1 MSDKTKK
8 TIKINPELFKSGY
21 SSSDKTRKN
30 WEKRP
35 KPNIPITL
43 NESSLK
49 KQFLNRIKEHK
60 NKEKNNLDVSIKTIG
75 GNHSSTNVTSSG
87 DQDELYE
94 SMNYLTLLSKK
105 QKEDTERKK
114 YEKKIQNKT
123 VKNTSYSN
131 TYDISSPPHVEL
143 ELPDELKEPVIIKPP
158 EINTPPIHLNKPPMN
173 IWTSSMEN
181 GNIARPSDNS
191 VPYGCLKG
199 GSKPTFRQ
207 WNYTV
212 KNHNLL
218 SNESATKNILNVN
231 YSTEL
236 QQQVPQPQQ
245 QQPPQPQQQVLLP
258 VNNVVG
264 VIKTEREKKLEL
276 LRKKLKEQ
284 EQTKVNSQEEQQ
296 KLPAYAVASAP
307 TLETIIGGSSE
318 KTNKNTESTESKE
331 KTQPVEE
338 NDPIKRTIKKTI
350 RRKYTLGKNSI
361 YRKVGILIKNNKT
374 RKQIIDAHKELKK
387 KPMNDVK
394 KYLVEHGLLKI
405 GSNAPNNVLRKTYES
420 AMLTGE
426 VTNQN
431 KDVLLFNLM
440 NETKQ

>member
-8 TIKINPELFKSGY
+8 TIKINPELFKAGF

-30 WEKRP
+30 REKRP

-75 GNHSSTNVTSSG
+75 GNQGSTNVKTTE
-87 DQDELYE
+87 DHDELYE

-105 QKEDTERKK
+105 QKEDTEKKK
-114 YEKKIQNKT
+114 YERKIQNKT

-131 TYDISSPPHVEL
+131 TYDILSPPHVEL

-158 EINTPPIHLNKPPMN
+158 EINTPPIHLNNPPMN
-173 IWTSSMEN
+173 TWTSSMGN

-212 KNHNLL
+212 KNHNVI
-218 SNESATKNILNVN
+218 SNENATKNILNVN
-231 YSTEL
+231 YSTEP
-236 QQQVPQPQQ
+236 QQPQQ
-245 QQPPQPQQQVLLP
+245 QITQPVT
-258 VNNVVG
+258 NVVG

-284 EQTKVNSQEEQQ
+284 EQHKIKNQEEQHN
-296 KLPAYAVASAP
+296 LPAYAVASAP
-307 TLETIIGGSSE
+307 TLETIIGDSSE

-420 AMLTGE
+420 AILTGE

-431 KDVLLFNLM
+431 KDILLHNLM
-440 NETKQ
+440 NETKE

>member
-8 TIKINPELFKSGY
+8 TIKINPELFKSGF

-30 WEKRP
+30 REKRP
-35 KPNIPITL
+35 KQNIPITL

-49 KQFLNRIKEHK
+49 KQFLSRIKEHK
-60 NKEKNNLDVSIKTIG
+60 NREKNDLDVSMRMNG
-75 GNHSSTNVTSSG
+75 ESQPNANVITT
-87 DQDELYE
+87 DYQDELYE
-94 SMNYLTLLSKK
+94 SMSYLTLLSKK
-105 QKEDTERKK
+105 QKEDTEKKK

-158 EINTPPIHLNKPPMN
+158 EVNTPHIHLNKPPINTWASTMV
-173 IWTSSMEN
+173 N
-181 GNIARPSDNS
+181 GNIPRPNDNI

-212 KNHNLL
+212 KNH
-218 SNESATKNILNVN
+218 SQNETIPNNILNVN
-231 YSTEL
+231 YSIEPQK
-236 QQQVPQPQQ
+236 QQQLLP
-245 QQPPQPQQQVLLP
+245 LP
-258 VNNVVG
+258 VNNVG
-264 VIKTEREKKLEL
+264 VVKTEREKKLEL

-284 EQTKVNSQEEQQ
+284 EQKEQNKIKNQEEQQ

-307 TLETIIGGSSE
+307 TLETIIAGSSE
-318 KTNKNTESTESKE
+318 NINKNTECTENKNKS
-331 KTQPVEE
+331 QLLEE
-338 NDPIKRTIKKTI
+338 IDPIKRTIKKTI
-350 RRKYTLGKNSI
+350 RRKYTLGKNNV

-374 RKQIIDAHKELKK
+374 RKQIVDAHKELKK
-387 KPMNDVK
+387 KPINDVK

-420 AMLTGE
+420 AMLTGD

-440 NETKQ
+440 NETKE

>member
-8 TIKINPELFKSGY
+8 TIKINPELFKSGF

-30 WEKRP
+30 REKRP

-60 NKEKNNLDVSIKTIG
+60 NKEKNNLDVSIKTSG
-75 GNHSSTNVTSSG
+75 GSQSNTNATISE

-105 QKEDTERKK
+105 QKEDTEKKK

-143 ELPDELKEPVIIKPP
+143 ELPDELKEPVVIKPP
-158 EINTPPIHLNKPPMN
+158 EVNTLPIHLNKPPMN
-173 IWTSSMEN
+173 SWASSMGN
-181 GNIARPSDNS
+181 GNVAKPIDNS

-212 KNHNLL
+212 KNHN
-218 SNESATKNILNVN
+218 SQNETVPNNILNVN
-231 YSTEL
+231 YSIEP
-236 QQQVPQPQQ
+236 QQHTQQ
-245 QQPPQPQQQVLLP
+245 QQIPQPVT
-258 VNNVVG
+258 NVG
-264 VIKTEREKKLEL
+264 VVKTEREKKLEL

-284 EQTKVNSQEEQQ
+284 EQNKIKNQEEQQ
-296 KLPAYAVASAP
+296 SLPAYAVASAP
-307 TLETIIGGSSE
+307 ALETIIGGSSE
-318 KTNKNTESTESKE
+318 KISKNTESTENKENKE
-331 KTQPVEE
+331 KSHAVEE
-338 NDPIKRTIKKTI
+338 NDPIKRVIKKTI
-350 RRKYTLGKNSI
+350 RRKYTLGKNNV

-387 KPMNDVK
+387 KPINDVK
-394 KYLVEHGLLKI
+394 KYLIEHGLLKI

-420 AMLTGE
+420 AMLTGD

-440 NETKQ
+440 NETKE

>member
-8 TIKINPELFKSGY
+8 TIKINPELFKSGF

-30 WEKRP
+30 REKRP

-60 NKEKNNLDVSIKTIG
+60 NKEKNNLDVSIKTTSG
-75 GNHSSTNVTSSG
+75 SQTTSAVPSTSDN
-87 DQDELYE
+87 DELYE

-105 QKEDTERKK
+105 QKEDTEKKK
-114 YEKKIQNKT
+114 YERKIQNKT

-158 EINTPPIHLNKPPMN
+158 EINTPPIHLNKHSTNVCSTM
-173 IWTSSMEN
+173 
-181 GNIARPSDNS
+181 GNTIKPNDNN

-199 GSKPTFRQ
+199 GTKPTFRQ
-207 WNYTV
+207 WNHTI
-212 KNHNLL
+212 KNHNNQN
-218 SNESATKNILNVN
+218 SNETVSTNNILNVN
-231 YSTEL
+231 YSIEPQKQPL
-236 QQQVPQPQQ
+236 QVS
-245 QQPPQPQQQVLLP
+245 VSS
-258 VNNVVG
+258 VNVAVV
-264 VIKTEREKKLEL
+264 KTEREKKLEL

-284 EQTKVNSQEEQQ
+284 EQSKINQEEQQ

-307 TLETIIGGSSE
+307 TLETIIGGDNLNKE
-318 KTNKNTESTESKE
+318 NKINKNNADGNETTLVS
-331 KTQPVEE
+331 EE
-338 NDPIKRTIKKTI
+338 NDPIKRIIKKTI
-350 RRKYTLGKNSI
+350 RRKYTLGKNNV

-374 RKQIIDAHKELKK
+374 RKQITDAHKELKK
-387 KPMNDVK
+387 KPINDVK

-426 VTNQN
+426 ITNQN

-440 NETKQ
+440 NETKE

>member
-8 TIKINPELFKSGY
+8 TIKINPELFKSGF

-30 WEKRP
+30 REKRP

-60 NKEKNNLDVSIKTIG
+60 NKEKNNLDVSIKTTG
-75 GNHSSTNVTSSG
+75 GNKSSTNVTTRE
-87 DQDELYE
+87 DHDELYE

-105 QKEDTERKK
+105 QKEDTEKKK
-114 YEKKIQNKT
+114 YERKIQNKT

-131 TYDISSPPHVEL
+131 TYDILSPPHVEL
-143 ELPDELKEPVIIKPP
+143 ELPDELKEPVIINPP
-158 EINTPPIHLNKPPMN
+158 EINTQPIHLNKPPMN
-173 IWTSSMEN
+173 TWTSSMGN
-181 GNIARPSDNS
+181 GNTDRPSDNN

-212 KNHNLL
+212 KNHNLI
-218 SNESATKNILNVN
+218 SNESAAKNILNVN
-231 YSTEL
+231 YSTE
-236 QQQVPQPQQ
+236 QQPQQQPQQ
-245 QQPPQPQQQVLLP
+245 QQITQPVT
-258 VNNVVG
+258 NVVG

-440 NETKQ
+440 NEPKE

>member
-8 TIKINPELFKSGY
+8 TIKINPELFKSGF

-30 WEKRP
+30 REKRP

-60 NKEKNNLDVSIKTIG
+60 NKEKNNLDVSIKTSG
-75 GNHSSTNVTSSG
+75 GSQANANVTNTD

-105 QKEDTERKK
+105 QKEDTEKKK

-158 EINTPPIHLNKPPMN
+158 EINTPPIHLNKPPTNTWSSSIGNVN
-173 IWTSSMEN
+173 I
-181 GNIARPSDNS
+181 IRPSDNS

-212 KNHNLL
+212 KNHN
-218 SNESATKNILNVN
+218 SQNETLPNNILNVN
-231 YSTEL
+231 YSIE
-236 QQQVPQPQQ
+236 PQQ
-245 QQPPQPQQQVLLP
+245 QQQQQQISQP
-258 VNNVVG
+258 VTNVVG

-284 EQTKVNSQEEQQ
+284 EQNKIKNKEELQI
-296 KLPAYAVASAP
+296 LPAYAVASAP
-307 TLETIIGGSSE
+307 ALETIIGGSSE
-318 KTNKNTESTESKE
+318 KIIKNTENTQNME

-338 NDPIKRTIKKTI
+338 NDPIKRVIKKTI
-350 RRKYTLGKNSI
+350 RRKYTLGKNNV
-361 YRKVGILIKNNKT
+361 YRKVGILIKNNNT
-374 RKQIIDAHKELKK
+374 RKKIIDAHKELKK
-387 KPMNDVK
+387 KPINDVK
-394 KYLVEHGLLKI
+394 KYLIEHGLLKI

-431 KDVLLFNLM
+431 KDILLHNLM
-440 NETKQ
+440 NETKE

>member
-8 TIKINPELFKSGY
+8 TIKINPELFKSGL

-30 WEKRP
+30 REKRP
-35 KPNIPITL
+35 KPSIPITL

-49 KQFLNRIKEHK
+49 KQFLSRIKEHK
-60 NKEKNNLDVSIKTIG
+60 NREKNDLDVSIKTNG
-75 GNHSSTNVTSSG
+75 GGQTNANVPSTAY
-87 DQDELYE
+87 QDELYE

-105 QKEDTERKK
+105 QKEDNEKKK
-114 YEKKIQNKT
+114 YERKVQNKT
-123 VKNTSYSN
+123 VKNPNYSN
-131 TYDISSPPHVEL
+131 TYDSSPLHVEL
-143 ELPDELKEPVIIKPP
+143 ELPDELKEPVTIKPP
-158 EINTPPIHLNKPPMN
+158 EINTPPIHLNKPPTT
-173 IWTSSMEN
+173 IWSSMGGSSIKQN
-181 GNIARPSDNS
+181 DN

-207 WNYTV
+207 WNHTV
-212 KNHNLL
+212 KNYNTPET
-218 SNESATKNILNVN
+218 NEPIMQTNNNLNVN
-231 YSTEL
+231 YSIETL
-236 QQQVPQPQQ
+236 HPQQ
-245 QQPPQPQQQVLLP
+245 QSLQTSPPQI
-258 VNNVVG
+258 NVGIV
-264 VIKTEREKKLEL
+264 KTEREKKLEL

-284 EQTKVNSQEEQQ
+284 EQNKIKNQEEQQ
-296 KLPAYAVASAP
+296 NLPAYALASAP
-307 TLETIIGGSSE
+307 ALETIIGSGNMN
-318 KTNKNTESTESKE
+318 KKNTESTESME
-331 KTQPVEE
+331 KSQPVEE

-350 RRKYTLGKNSI
+350 RRKYTLGKNSV

-387 KPMNDVK
+387 KPINEVK
-394 KYLVEHGLLKI
+394 KYLIEHGLLKI

-440 NETKQ
+440 NETKE

>member
-8 TIKINPELFKSGY
+8 TIKINPELFKSGI

-30 WEKRP
+30 REKKL

-60 NKEKNNLDVSIKTIG
+60 NREKNDLDISIKTTG
-75 GNHSSTNVTSSG
+75 VNEKNSVVQKTEDH
-87 DQDELYE
+87 DELYE

-105 QKEDTERKK
+105 QKEDTEKKK
-114 YEKKIQNKT
+114 YERKIQNKT
-123 VKNTSYSN
+123 VKNPTYSN
-131 TYDISSPPHVEL
+131 TYDISSPPYVEL

-158 EINTPPIHLNKPPMN
+158 EVNTLPIHLNKPQTNTWSSNIMN
-173 IWTSSMEN
+173 VVKPN
-181 GNIARPSDNS
+181 DNS

-199 GSKPTFRQ
+199 GTKPTFRQ
-207 WNYTV
+207 WNHTV
-212 KNHNLL
+212 KNHNNQN
-218 SNESATKNILNVN
+218 SNEFSTTNNILNVN
-231 YSTEL
+231 YSTDSR
-236 QQQVPQPQQ
+236 
-245 QQPPQPQQQVLLP
+245 QQPLQVTMSST
-258 VNNVVG
+258 NAGVV
-264 VIKTEREKKLEL
+264 KTEREKKLEL

-284 EQTKVNSQEEQQ
+284 EQNKIKNQEELHN
-296 KLPAYAVASAP
+296 LPTYAVANAP
-307 TLETIIGGSSE
+307 TLDTIIGSSSVDKKNNE
-318 KTNKNTESTESKE
+318 VTENKETSI
-331 KTQPVEE
+331 PIEE
-338 NDPIKRTIKKTI
+338 NDPIKRIIKKTI
-350 RRKYTLGKNSI
+350 RKKYTLGKNNV

-374 RKQIIDAHKELKK
+374 RKQVIDAHKELKK
-387 KPMNDVK
+387 KPINDVK

-420 AMLTGE
+420 AMLTGD

-440 NETKQ
+440 NETKE

>member
-60 NKEKNNLDVSIKTIG
+60 NKEKNNLDVSIKTTG
-75 GNHSSTNVTSSG
+75 GNKSSTNVTTRE
-87 DQDELYE
+87 DHDELYE

-105 QKEDTERKK
+105 QKEDTEKKK
-114 YEKKIQNKT
+114 YERKIQNKT

-131 TYDISSPPHVEL
+131 TYDILSPPHVEL
-143 ELPDELKEPVIIKPP
+143 ELPDELKEPVIINPP
-158 EINTPPIHLNKPPMN
+158 EINTQPIHLNKPSMN
-173 IWTSSMEN
+173 TWTSSTGN
-181 GNIARPSDNS
+181 GNIDRPSDNN

-212 KNHNLL
+212 KNHNLI
-218 SNESATKNILNVN
+218 SNESAAKNILNVN

-236 QQQVPQPQQ
+236 QPQQQPQQ
-245 QQPPQPQQQVLLP
+245 QQITQPVT
-258 VNNVVG
+258 NVVG

-387 KPMNDVK
+387 KPMNEVK

-440 NETKQ
+440 NETKE

>member
-8 TIKINPELFKSGY
+8 TIKINPDLFKSGY

-30 WEKRP
+30 REKRP

-60 NKEKNNLDVSIKTIG
+60 NKEKNNLDVSIKTVG
-75 GNHSSTNVTSSG
+75 GSQPSTNVTTSD

-105 QKEDTERKK
+105 QKEDTEKKK

-123 VKNTSYSN
+123 VKNTNYSN

-158 EINTPPIHLNKPPMN
+158 EINTTPIHLNKPPVN
-173 IWTSSMEN
+173 TWASSVGN
-181 GNIARPSDNS
+181 GSIVRPSDNT

-212 KNHNLL
+212 KNH
-218 SNESATKNILNVN
+218 SQNESTPQSILNVN
-231 YSTEL
+231 YSIEAK
-236 QQQVPQPQQ
+236 Q
-245 QQPPQPQQQVLLP
+245 QQPLQVSQSS
-258 VNNVVG
+258 VNAGIV
-264 VIKTEREKKLEL
+264 KTEREKKLEL

-284 EQTKVNSQEEQQ
+284 EQNKIKSQEELQN
-296 KLPAYAVASAP
+296 LPAYAVASAP
-307 TLETIIGGSSE
+307 ALETIIGGSSE
-318 KTNKNTESTESKE
+318 KINKNTESTEGTESKE

-338 NDPIKRTIKKTI
+338 TDSIKRVIKKTI
-350 RRKYTLGKNSI
+350 RRKYTLGKNNI

-387 KPMNDVK
+387 KPINDVK

-405 GSNAPNNVLRKTYES
+405 GSNAPNNVLRKIYES

-440 NETKQ
+440 NETKE

>member
-8 TIKINPELFKSGY
+8 TIKINPELFKSGF

-30 WEKRP
+30 REKRP

-60 NKEKNNLDVSIKTIG
+60 NKEKNNLDVSIKTSG
-75 GNHSSTNVTSSG
+75 GSQSNTNITSTEH
-87 DQDELYE
+87 QDELYE

-105 QKEDTERKK
+105 QKEDTEKKK

-143 ELPDELKEPVIIKPP
+143 ELPDELKEPVVIKPP
-158 EINTPPIHLNKPPMN
+158 ELNTPPIHLNKPPMN
-173 IWTSSMEN
+173 SWASSMGN

-212 KNHNLL
+212 KNHN
-218 SNESATKNILNVN
+218 SQNETVPNNILNVN
-231 YSTEL
+231 YSIE
-236 QQQVPQPQQ
+236 PQQ
-245 QQPPQPQQQVLLP
+245 QQIPQPIT
-258 VNNVVG
+258 NVG
-264 VIKTEREKKLEL
+264 VVKTEREKKLEL

-284 EQTKVNSQEEQQ
+284 EQNKIKNQEEQQ
-296 KLPAYAVASAP
+296 SLPAYAIASAP
-307 TLETIIGGSSE
+307 ALETIIGGSSE
-318 KTNKNTESTESKE
+318 NINRNTENTENTENKE
-331 KTQPVEE
+331 KSHTVEE

-350 RRKYTLGKNSI
+350 RRKYTLGKNNV

-387 KPMNDVK
+387 KPINDVK

-420 AMLTGE
+420 AMLTGD

-440 NETKQ
+440 NETKE

>member
-8 TIKINPELFKSGY
+8 TIKINPELFKSGI

-30 WEKRP
+30 REKKP

-60 NKEKNNLDVSIKTIG
+60 NREKNDLDISIKTTG
-75 GNHSSTNVTSSG
+75 VNEKNSVLQKTEDH
-87 DQDELYE
+87 DELYE

-105 QKEDTERKK
+105 QKEDTEKKK

-123 VKNTSYSN
+123 VKNPTYSN
-131 TYDISSPPHVEL
+131 TYDISSPPYVEL

-158 EINTPPIHLNKPPMN
+158 EVNTLPIHLNKPHTNTWSSN
-173 IWTSSMEN
+173 IVN
-181 GNIARPSDNS
+181 VVKPNDNS

-199 GSKPTFRQ
+199 GTKPTFRQ
-207 WNYTV
+207 WNHTV
-212 KNHNLL
+212 KNHNNQN
-218 SNESATKNILNVN
+218 SNEFATTNNILNVN
-231 YSTEL
+231 YSIDTR
-236 QQQVPQPQQ
+236 
-245 QQPPQPQQQVLLP
+245 QQPLQVSLSST
-258 VNNVVG
+258 NAGVV
-264 VIKTEREKKLEL
+264 KTEREKKLEL

-284 EQTKVNSQEEQQ
+284 EQNKIKNQEEQQ
-296 KLPAYAVASAP
+296 SLPAYAVASAP
-307 TLETIIGGSSE
+307 TLDTIIGSSNV
-318 KTNKNTESTESKE
+318 NKKNNESTENTETS
-331 KTQPVEE
+331 PPIEE
-338 NDPIKRTIKKTI
+338 NDPIKRIIKKTI
-350 RRKYTLGKNSI
+350 RKKYTLGKNNV

-387 KPMNDVK
+387 KPINDVK

-420 AMLTGE
+420 AMLTGD

-440 NETKQ
+440 NETKE

>member
-8 TIKINPELFKSGY
+8 TIKINPELFKSGF
-21 SSSDKTRKN
+21 SPSDKTRKN
-30 WEKRP
+30 REKRP
-35 KPNIPITL
+35 KSNIPITL

-60 NKEKNNLDVSIKTIG
+60 NKEKNNLDVSVKTTDEKTKI
-75 GNHSSTNVTSSG
+75 NVTNTPAE
-87 DQDELYE
+87 QDELYE

-105 QKEDTERKK
+105 QKEDNEKKK

-123 VKNTSYSN
+123 VKKPNYSN
-131 TYDISSPPHVEL
+131 TYDILSPPHVEL

-158 EINTPPIHLNKPPMN
+158 EVNSPTVHLNKPSVN
-173 IWTSSMEN
+173 VWSTE
-181 GNIARPSDNS
+181 GNTTRPSDDN

-199 GSKPTFRQ
+199 GTKPTFRQ
-207 WNYTV
+207 WNHTV
-212 KNHNLL
+212 KNHN
-218 SNESATKNILNVN
+218 SNENTVKTNILNVN
-231 YSTEL
+231 YSTDSTQPSQEFL
-236 QQQVPQPQQ
+236 QPSPSS
-245 QQPPQPQQQVLLP
+245 
-258 VNNVVG
+258 VNVDIV
-264 VIKTEREKKLEL
+264 KTDREKKLEL

-284 EQTKVNSQEEQQ
+284 EQTKLKNKESLN
-296 KLPAYAVASAP
+296 LPTYAVANAP
-307 TLETIIGGSSE
+307 PLETIIGGENVNKKIENTVNNE
-318 KTNKNTESTESKE
+318 KI
-331 KTQPVEE
+331 QLAEE

-350 RRKYTLGKNSI
+350 RRKYTLGKNNLH
-361 YRKVGILIKNNKT
+361 RKVGILIKNNKT

-387 KPMNDVK
+387 KPINDVK

-431 KDVLLFNLM
+431 KDILLHNLM
-440 NETKQ
+440 NETKE

>member
-8 TIKINPELFKSGY
+8 TIKINPELFKSGF

-30 WEKRP
+30 REKRP

-60 NKEKNNLDVSIKTIG
+60 NKEKNNLDVSIKTSG
-75 GNHSSTNVTSSG
+75 GSKSNTNVTSTEH
-87 DQDELYE
+87 QDELYE

-105 QKEDTERKK
+105 QKEDTEKKK

-143 ELPDELKEPVIIKPP
+143 ELPDELKEPVVIKPP
-158 EINTPPIHLNKPPMN
+158 EVNTPPIHLNKPPMN
-173 IWTSSMEN
+173 SWASSMGN
-181 GNIARPSDNS
+181 GSVAKPIDNS

-212 KNHNLL
+212 KNHN
-218 SNESATKNILNVN
+218 SQNETVPNNILNVN
-231 YSTEL
+231 YSIE
-236 QQQVPQPQQ
+236 PQQ
-245 QQPPQPQQQVLLP
+245 QQQIPQPI
-258 VNNVVG
+258 NNVG

-284 EQTKVNSQEEQQ
+284 EQNKIKNQEEQQ
-296 KLPAYAVASAP
+296 SLPAYAVASAP
-307 TLETIIGGSSE
+307 ALETIIGGRSE
-318 KTNKNTESTESKE
+318 NINRNTENTENKENKE
-331 KTQPVEE
+331 KSHAVEE
-338 NDPIKRTIKKTI
+338 NDPIKQTIKKTI
-350 RRKYTLGKNSI
+350 RRKYTLGKNSV

-387 KPMNDVK
+387 KPINDVK

-420 AMLTGE
+420 AMLTGD

-440 NETKQ
+440 NETKE

>member
-8 TIKINPELFKSGY
+8 TIKINPELFKSGF

-30 WEKRP
+30 REKRP

-60 NKEKNNLDVSIKTIG
+60 NKEKNNLDVSIKTTG
-75 GNHSSTNVTSSG
+75 GNKSSTNVTTRE
-87 DQDELYE
+87 DHDELYE

-105 QKEDTERKK
+105 QKEDTEKKK
-114 YEKKIQNKT
+114 YERKIQNKT

-173 IWTSSMEN
+173 TWTSSMGN
-181 GNIARPSDNS
+181 GNIDRPSDND

-207 WNYTV
+207 WNHTI
-212 KNHNLL
+212 KNNLH
-218 SNESATKNILNVN
+218 SNESAAKNILNVN

-236 QQQVPQPQQ
+236 QPQQ
-245 QQPPQPQQQVLLP
+245 QPLQQQITQP
-258 VNNVVG
+258 VTNVVG

-296 KLPAYAVASAP
+296 KLPAYALASAP

-440 NETKQ
+440 NEPKE

>member
-8 TIKINPELFKSGY
+8 TIKINPELFKSGF

-30 WEKRP
+30 REKRP

-60 NKEKNNLDVSIKTIG
+60 NKEKNNLDVSIKTTG
-75 GNHSSTNVTSSG
+75 GSQSNTNVTNTE

-105 QKEDTERKK
+105 QKEDTEKKK

-158 EINTPPIHLNKPPMN
+158 EVNTPHIHLNKPTVNTWASTMG
-173 IWTSSMEN
+173 N
-181 GNIARPSDNS
+181 GNISRPSDNN

-212 KNHNLL
+212 KNH
-218 SNESATKNILNVN
+218 SQNESVPHNILNVN
-231 YSTEL
+231 YSIE
-236 QQQVPQPQQ
+236 PQQ
-245 QQPPQPQQQVLLP
+245 QQQQQIQQTVS
-258 VNNVVG
+258 NAGVV
-264 VIKTEREKKLEL
+264 KTEREKKLEL

-284 EQTKVNSQEEQQ
+284 EQNKIKNQEEIQN
-296 KLPAYAVASAP
+296 LPAYAVSSAP
-307 TLETIIGGSSE
+307 ALETIIGGE
-318 KTNKNTESTESKE
+318 KINKNIETTENKE

-338 NDPIKRTIKKTI
+338 NEPIKRVIKKTI

-374 RKQIIDAHKELKK
+374 RKQVIDAHKELKK
-387 KPMNDVK
+387 KPINDVK

-405 GSNAPNNVLRKTYES
+405 GSNAPNNILRKTYES

-440 NETKQ
+440 NETKE

>member
-8 TIKINPELFKSGY
+8 TIKINPELFKSGF

-30 WEKRP
+30 REKRP

-60 NKEKNNLDVSIKTIG
+60 NKEKNNLDVSIKTTSG
-75 GNHSSTNVTSSG
+75 SKSNTNVTSTEH
-87 DQDELYE
+87 QDELYE

-105 QKEDTERKK
+105 QKEDTEKKK

-158 EINTPPIHLNKPPMN
+158 EVNTPPIHLNKPPMN
-173 IWTSSMEN
+173 SWASSMGN
-181 GNIARPSDNS
+181 GNIARPSDNN

-207 WNYTV
+207 WNHTI
-212 KNHNLL
+212 KNHN
-218 SNESATKNILNVN
+218 SQNETVPNNILNVN
-231 YSTEL
+231 YSIE
-236 QQQVPQPQQ
+236 PQQ
-245 QQPPQPQQQVLLP
+245 QQIPQPIT
-258 VNNVVG
+258 NVG
-264 VIKTEREKKLEL
+264 VVKTEREKKLEL

-284 EQTKVNSQEEQQ
+284 EQSKINQEEQQ

-307 TLETIIGGSSE
+307 TLETIIGGDNLNKE
-318 KTNKNTESTESKE
+318 NKINKNNADGNETTLVS
-331 KTQPVEE
+331 EE
-338 NDPIKRTIKKTI
+338 NDPIKRIIKKTI
-350 RRKYTLGKNSI
+350 RRKYTLGKNNV

-374 RKQIIDAHKELKK
+374 RKQITDAHKELKK
-387 KPMNDVK
+387 KPINDVK

-405 GSNAPNNVLRKTYES
+405 GSSAPNNVLRKTYES

-426 VTNQN
+426 ITNQN

-440 NETKQ
+440 NETKE

>member
-8 TIKINPELFKSGY
+8 TIKINPELFKSGF

-30 WEKRP
+30 REKRP

-60 NKEKNNLDVSIKTIG
+60 NKEKNNLDVSIKTTG
-75 GNHSSTNVTSSG
+75 GSQSNTNITTTEH
-87 DQDELYE
+87 QDELYE

-105 QKEDTERKK
+105 QKEDTEKKK

-158 EINTPPIHLNKPPMN
+158 EINTPPIHLNKPPTN
-173 IWTSSMEN
+173 IWSNMVNVTKPNEN
-181 GNIARPSDNS
+181 N

-199 GSKPTFRQ
+199 GTKPTFRQ
-207 WNYTV
+207 WNHTI
-212 KNHNLL
+212 KNNLH
-218 SNESATKNILNVN
+218 SNENNMTTNNILNVN
-231 YSTEL
+231 YSIE
-236 QQQVPQPQQ
+236 PQPQPLQ
-245 QQPPQPQQQVLLP
+245 LSSSHI
-258 VNNVVG
+258 NVG
-264 VIKTEREKKLEL
+264 VVKTEREKKLEL

-284 EQTKVNSQEEQQ
+284 EQNKIKNQEELQ
-296 KLPAYAVASAP
+296 KLPAYAIASAP
-307 TLETIIGGSSE
+307 TLETIIGDSSE
-318 KTNKNTESTESKE
+318 KINKNTENIESKE
-331 KTQPVEE
+331 KMQPTEE

-350 RRKYTLGKNSI
+350 RRKYTLGKNNI

-387 KPMNDVK
+387 KPINEVK

-405 GSNAPNNVLRKTYES
+405 GSSAPNNVLRKTYES
-420 AMLTGE
+420 AMLTGD

-440 NETKQ
+440 NETKE

>member
-8 TIKINPELFKSGY
+8 TIKINPELFKSGF

-30 WEKRP
+30 RDKRP

-60 NKEKNNLDVSIKTIG
+60 NKEKNNLDVSIKTTG
-75 GNHSSTNVTSSG
+75 GSQSNTNVTTTEHL
-87 DQDELYE
+87 DELYE

-105 QKEDTERKK
+105 QKEDTEKKK

-143 ELPDELKEPVIIKPP
+143 ELPDELKEPVLIKPP
-158 EINTPPIHLNKPPMN
+158 ELNTPPVHLNNPPMN
-173 IWTSSMEN
+173 SWTSSMGN
-181 GNIARPSDNS
+181 GNVSRPNDNS

-212 KNHNLL
+212 KNHN
-218 SNESATKNILNVN
+218 SQNETVPNNILNVN
-231 YSTEL
+231 YSIEPQ
-236 QQQVPQPQQ
+236 QQQVPQPIT
-245 QQPPQPQQQVLLP
+245 
-258 VNNVVG
+258 NVG
-264 VIKTEREKKLEL
+264 VVKTEREKKLEL

-284 EQTKVNSQEEQQ
+284 EQNKIRNQEEQQ
-296 KLPAYAVASAP
+296 RLPAYAIASAP
-307 TLETIIGGSSE
+307 ALETIIGGSSE
-318 KTNKNTESTESKE
+318 NINRNTENTENKE
-331 KTQPVEE
+331 KTQQVEE

-350 RRKYTLGKNSI
+350 RRKYTLGKNNV

-387 KPMNDVK
+387 KPINDVK

-420 AMLTGE
+420 AMLTGD

-440 NETKQ
+440 NETKE

>member
-1 MSDKTKK
+1 MSDKTNK
-8 TIKINPELFKSGY
+8 TIKINPELFKSGF

-30 WEKRP
+30 REKRP

-60 NKEKNNLDVSIKTIG
+60 NKEKNNLDISIKTTG
-75 GNHSSTNVTSSG
+75 GSQSNTNTTTTEH
-87 DQDELYE
+87 QDELYE

-105 QKEDTERKK
+105 QKEDTEKKK

-123 VKNTSYSN
+123 VKKTNYSN

-143 ELPDELKEPVIIKPP
+143 ELPDELKEPVVIKPP
-158 EINTPPIHLNKPPMN
+158 EVNTPSIYLNKPPMN
-173 IWTSSMEN
+173 SWASSMGN
-181 GNIARPSDNS
+181 GNVAKPIDNS
-191 VPYGCLKG
+191 IPYGCLKG

-207 WNYTV
+207 WNHTV
-212 KNHNLL
+212 KNHN
-218 SNESATKNILNVN
+218 SQNETFPNNILNVN
-231 YSTEL
+231 YSIE
-236 QQQVPQPQQ
+236 PQQ
-245 QQPPQPQQQVLLP
+245 QQQQQIPQKVT
-258 VNNVVG
+258 NVG
-264 VIKTEREKKLEL
+264 VVKTEREKKLEL

-284 EQTKVNSQEEQQ
+284 EQNKIKNQEEQQ
-296 KLPAYAVASAP
+296 SLPAYAVASAP
-307 TLETIIGGSSE
+307 ALETIIGGSSE
-318 KTNKNTESTESKE
+318 KISKNTESTENKENKE
-331 KTQPVEE
+331 KSQAVGE

-350 RRKYTLGKNSI
+350 RRKYTLGKNSL

-387 KPMNDVK
+387 KPINDVK

-420 AMLTGE
+420 AMLTGD

-440 NETKQ
+440 NETKE

>member
-8 TIKINPELFKSGY
+8 TIKINPELFKSGF

-30 WEKRP
+30 REKRP

-60 NKEKNNLDVSIKTIG
+60 NKEKNNLDVSIKTSG
-75 GNHSSTNVTSSG
+75 GSKSNTNVTSTEH
-87 DQDELYE
+87 QDELYE

-105 QKEDTERKK
+105 QKEDTEKKK

-143 ELPDELKEPVIIKPP
+143 ELPDELKEPVVIKPP
-158 EINTPPIHLNKPPMN
+158 EVNTPPIHLNKPPMN
-173 IWTSSMEN
+173 SWASSMGN
-181 GNIARPSDNS
+181 GSVAKPIDNS

-212 KNHNLL
+212 KNHN
-218 SNESATKNILNVN
+218 SQNETVPNNILNVN
-231 YSTEL
+231 YSIE
-236 QQQVPQPQQ
+236 PQQ
-245 QQPPQPQQQVLLP
+245 QQQIPQPIT
-258 VNNVVG
+258 NVG

-284 EQTKVNSQEEQQ
+284 EQNKIKNQEEQQ
-296 KLPAYAVASAP
+296 SLPAYAVASAP
-307 TLETIIGGSSE
+307 ALETIIGGRSE
-318 KTNKNTESTESKE
+318 NINRNTENTENKENKE
-331 KTQPVEE
+331 KSHAVEE
-338 NDPIKRTIKKTI
+338 NDPIKQTIKKTI
-350 RRKYTLGKNSI
+350 RRKYTLGKNNV

-387 KPMNDVK
+387 KPINDVK

-420 AMLTGE
+420 AMLTGD

-440 NETKQ
+440 NETKE